1 MLTTL
6 SSCVCR
12 QESECLGKV
21 LSRLAPFLKL
31 YSQYTSK
38 FHSAMESMTAWAKK
52 ERRFDAALKQFEVR
66 SSVHLPTVHCCVC
79 GLLVSH

>member
-1 MLTTL
+1 MLAVPVV
-6 SSCVCR
+6 CVCR
-12 QESECLGKV
+12 QESECLGAV

-52 ERRFDAALKQFEVR
+52 ERRFDAALKQFEV
-66 SSVHLPTVHCCVC
+66 STSAPTGSPVHCCV
-79 GLLVSH
+79 